1 MTVKSIFE
9 CSECM
14 EELDMEKFHS
24 KYDHY
29 IFVKA
34 CICKECHN
42 NLDGPSD
49 EFYEEFY
56 ERNFLHQEMEYKRN
70 YVHKYE

>member
-1 MTVKSIFE
+1 MTVKSTFE

-14 EELDMEKFHS
+14 EELDMQKFHS
-24 KYDHY
+24 SYDY
-29 IFVKA
+29 YKFVNT

-42 NLDGPSD
+42 NLNGPGD

-56 ERNFLHQEMEYKRN
+56 ERNFLYQEREYQRN
-70 YVHKYE
+70 RV